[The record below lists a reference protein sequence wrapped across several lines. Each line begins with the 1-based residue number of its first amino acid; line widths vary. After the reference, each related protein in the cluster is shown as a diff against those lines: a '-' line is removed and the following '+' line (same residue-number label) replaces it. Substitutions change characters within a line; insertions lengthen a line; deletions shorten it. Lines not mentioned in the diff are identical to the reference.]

1 MATWA
6 DVERIASALPEV
18 SEGIRFETR
27 VWRVGKKGFVWERP
41 LRPKDLAELG
51 EHARP
56 GPILGA
62 ATVDVDEQL
71 ALVDGESDYCFIT
84 QHFAGFPA
92 VLIQLGE
99 IPAGRLREII
109 TDAWLACA
117 PKRLAKEF
125 LREE

>member
-18 SEGIRFETR
+18 TEGIRFETR

-41 LRPKDLAELG
+41 LRKRDREELG
-51 EHARP
+51 DAAP
-56 GPILGA
+56 AGPIVAA
-62 ATVDVDEQL
+62 ATVDLDEQR
-71 ALVDGESDYCFIT
+71 ALIEGESDYCFIT
-84 QHFAGFPA
+84 QHFAGYSA
-92 VLIQLGE
+92 VLIQLEE
-99 IPAGRLREII
+99 IPVERLREII

-125 LREE
+125 LGA